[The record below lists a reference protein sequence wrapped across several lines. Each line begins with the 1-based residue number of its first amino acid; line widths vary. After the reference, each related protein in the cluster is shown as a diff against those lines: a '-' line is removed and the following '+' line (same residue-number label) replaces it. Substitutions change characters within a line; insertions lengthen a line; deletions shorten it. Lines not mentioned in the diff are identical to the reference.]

1 MTFQV
6 FPRDLRSGTF
16 PDPDNPERALAR
28 TEVERRREYMEIL
41 EGDIGYRHPAL
52 VQLVRQ
58 CLHNAPERR
67 PTTNEVLGTL
77 QRLKVEVEGVYGGS
91 FVKLDINKVLL
102 AKEMKRKDT
111 KIEELRE
118 VEVLSYA

>member
-1 MTFQV
+1 M
-6 FPRDLRSGTF
+6 FPGDLLSGTF

-28 TEVERRREYMEIL
+28 TEVERRGEYMEIL
-41 EGDIGYRHPAL
+41 EGDFGYRHPAL

-67 PTTNEVLGTL
+67 PTTNDVLGRL

-91 FVKLDINKVLL
+91 LVKLDIGRVLL
-102 AKEMKRKDT
+102 AKEIKKKDK

-118 VEVLSYA
+118 VEVLS